1 MMFARTDALKPLHR
15 PQLVLLSAGEGLD
28 ASGEKACRDADADGF
43 DVLVVPWRALVWQ
56 FDGAAAIAG
65 LAFFGGGVQPI
76 TRSTRLK
83 PELIAAIDWLE
94 PLALSAAVRLGLL
107 NPDAVLGCHMHRSA
121 VDDKGSPVAGVIAL
135 APLVIHALHAEKDG
149 TAHLRKIAAGLSRV
163 LPRADRSTLADPSR
177 VVLSVDGKVF
187 GFRQHAGAPVNHE
200 LFAAWRSLARRRAVP
215 PAPILLPMAKPPG
228 PALLRGGLKRLT
240 GGASLP
246 PHPLAALL
254 PSPAEGHVRVVTKA
268 NPDAKF
274 VHLAPGLKGPDIT
287 GYPTGEAGLLQWLG
301 RTIDTGGDP
310 ATADSLDI
318 RFVEPGVGRSILIDR
333 LHLPDKPHLVD
344 FTALGAGVTP
354 YASGGYANV
363 GRLIDGMAG
372 RDRGQHRRRCAELL
386 EAEGCRAGQ
395 VVAVI
400 EMPGSIIRVPHAPEI
415 QAAVMVRGFRCLFR
429 VKQLDPVGHF
439 LHSEEYRA
447 AAHELMMHPFWS
459 PATERRTADPLVAWQ
474 QQHTL
479 AGLDAYAQ
487 AGSLAALV
495 GHALMPPADPGLG
508 EARAR
513 RLAMVRLYA
522 PLLLRLARARLAIE
536 LGRDPDK
543 ERPDNATYVG
553 WFARSLGRQLA
564 TFYRL
569 KFLHDYHHPGVART
583 SEASLHSLSENNVSL
598 LAEFPDLETGMFVD
612 RPAEEQLDTL
622 FLTSADHDVL
632 KENYGAFHAME
643 RSYAR
648 SIVRTLAFVAL
659 DGDPA
664 GITVALHDFDRSYA
678 GKLES
683 KP

>member
-1 MMFARTDALKPLHR
+1 MMFARSDALKPLHR

-28 ASGEKACRDADADGF
+28 ASAEKACRDADADGF

-56 FDGAAAIAG
+56 LDGAAAVAG
-65 LAFFGGGVQPI
+65 LAVSAAGSRPI
-76 TRSTRLK
+76 TRSTLLR

-94 PLALSAAVRLGLL
+94 PLGLSAAARLGML
-107 NPDAVLGCHMHRSA
+107 NPNAVLGCSDHRSA
-121 VDDKGSPVAGVIAL
+121 VDEKGPTVTGVLAL
-135 APLVIHALHAEKDG
+135 APLVVKAVGAEKDG
-149 TAHLRKIAAGLSRV
+149 AAHLHRIAEALSHV
-163 LPRADRSTLADPSR
+163 LPGSAQSMLPDPSR
-177 VVLSVDGKVF
+177 VVLPVDGKVF
-187 GFRQHAGAPVNHE
+187 GFRRHAGAPVNGR
-200 LFAAWRSLARRRAVP
+200 LFTAWLSVARRRAM
-215 PAPILLPMAKPPG
+215 PAPPILLPTAHPPG
-228 PALLRGGLKRLT
+228 PALLRGGLQPLT
-240 GGASLP
+240 AGSGLP
-246 PHPLAALL
+246 SHPLAALL
-254 PSPAEGHVRVVTKA
+254 PCPAEGHVRVVTKA
-268 NPDAKF
+268 NRDAKF
-274 VHLAPGLKGPDIT
+274 VHLAPGLKGPDLP

-301 RTIDTGGDP
+301 RTIDPMADP
-310 ATADSLDI
+310 AEANPLDM

-400 EMPGSIIRVPHAPEI
+400 EIPGAIIRVPHAPEI

-459 PATERRTADPLVAWQ
+459 PPSERRTADPLVAWR

-487 AGSLAALV
+487 AGSLATLV
-495 GHALMPPADPGLG
+495 GHALMPPADSGLS

-513 RLAMVRLYA
+513 RLTMVRLYA
-522 PLLLRLARARLAIE
+522 PLLLGLARARLAIE
-536 LGRDPDK
+536 LGRDPDR
-543 ERPDNATYVG
+543 ERPDNPEYVS
-553 WFARSLGRQLA
+553 WFAKSLGRQLA

-569 KFLHDYHHPGVART
+569 KFLHDYHHPGIART

-643 RSYAR
+643 HS
-648 SIVRTLAFVAL
+648 
-659 DGDPA
+659 
-664 GITVALHDFDRSYA
+664 
-678 GKLES
+678 
-683 KP
+683 